1 MKMTRHPLGPRS
13 ALVALTCLIVAALPL
28 GCAPAADMPASPSDG
43 PDAEAELVEYLMT
56 LRLGT
61 VHFPTSASEA
71 AQRYFVQ
78 GVAALHNFTYYD
90 AAILFR
96 AAQAVEPDFAMA
108 YWGEALTHTATV
120 WRRYPGGQQHRTQ
133 AIEVLE
139 RLGPTPE
146 ARAAKAPTAVEKGF
160 VAAAEALYLG
170 DDDKAERDQA
180 YFRAM
185 RSLSEQH
192 PDHEEALA
200 FYCVSRLAA
209 TRSQQGRRGAAAVA
223 LELLMRNPAHPGAFR
238 CLIHSVDNAE
248 RAPFGLVAARRY
260 TETAPDTHAAYHM
273 PAHIFIQLGRWNEA
287 SGHGERAIALA
298 RQWIERRGLEI
309 AEVDDHTYGHL
320 VDYLQYSL
328 LQEERF
334 SDAKAL
340 VDEVRA
346 DYEDSGKAEAIR
358 IKVASTSARYLIET
372 EQWDEASALAEL
384 ARAEGFA
391 QAPVVLLAVGIGAV
405 QTDDLELAREAAAGL
420 ERAGPAASVMA
431 QEVSALIHLA
441 EGDEATALR
450 LLDEAAQTT
459 HATDL
464 PLGPADPMKPV
475 LELYGEVLLK
485 LDRPKEAL
493 EQFEAALLRRP
504 GRPASLRGVA
514 RASAVIVK

>member
-1 MKMTRHPLGPRS
+1 
-13 ALVALTCLIVAALPL
+13 
-28 GCAPAADMPASPSDG
+28 
-43 PDAEAELVEYLMT
+43 
-56 LRLGT
+56 
-61 VHFPTSASEA
+61 
-71 AQRYFVQ
+71 
-78 GVAALHNFTYYD
+78 
-90 AAILFR
+90 
-96 AAQAVEPDFAMA
+96 
-108 YWGEALTHTATV
+108 
-120 WRRYPGGQQHRTQ
+120 
-133 AIEVLE
+133 
-139 RLGPTPE
+139 
-146 ARAAKAPTAVEKGF
+146 
-160 VAAAEALYLG
+160 
-170 DDDKAERDQA
+170 
-180 YFRAM
+180 
-185 RSLSEQH
+185 
-192 PDHEEALA
+192 
-200 FYCVSRLAA
+200 
-209 TRSQQGRRGAAAVA
+209 
-223 LELLMRNPAHPGAFR
+223 
-238 CLIHSVDNAE
+238 
-248 RAPFGLVAARRY
+248 
-260 TETAPDTHAAYHM
+260 M

-309 AEVDDHTYGHL
+309 AAVDDHTYGHL

-334 SDAKAL
+334 RDAKAL

-514 RASAVIVK
+514 QAIAQM

>member
-1 MKMTRHPLGPRS
+1 MKRHLLGHQS
-13 ALVALTCLIVAALPL
+13 VLGALTSLIVAALL
-28 GCAPAADMPASPSDG
+28 ACAPAAETPDSPRNP
-43 PDAEAELVEYLMT
+43 PDSETELIEYLMT
-56 LRLGT
+56 LKLGT
-61 VHFPTSASEA
+61 VHFPTSGSEA

-90 AAILFR
+90 AGILFR
-96 AAQAVEPDFAMA
+96 AAQAVDPDFAMA

-120 WRRYPGGQQHRTQ
+120 WQRYPGGQQHRDE
-133 AIEVLE
+133 AIEVLN
-139 RLGPTPE
+139 RLGATPE
-146 ARAAKAPTAVEKGF
+146 ARAAKAPTALEKGF

-170 DDDKAERDQA
+170 DADKAARDQA

-185 RSLSEQH
+185 RDLSGQH

-248 RAPFGLVAARRY
+248 RAPFGLVATRRY

-287 SGHGERAIALA
+287 SRHSERAIALA
-298 RQWIERRGLEI
+298 REWIERRGLDI

-320 VDYLQYSL
+320 LDYLQYSL
-328 LQEERF
+328 LQEGRYR
-334 SDAKAL
+334 DAKAL

-346 DYEDSGKAEAIR
+346 DYEDSGKAAAIR
-358 IKVASTSARYLIET
+358 FKVASTSARYLIET
-372 EQWDEASALAEL
+372 EQWDDAAELAEL
-384 ARAEGFA
+384 AKAEGFA
-391 QAPVVLLAVGIGAV
+391 QAPAVLLAVGIGAV
-405 QTDDLELAREAAAGL
+405 QTGDLELAREAAAGL
-420 ERAGPAASVMA
+420 ERAGPEASVMA
-431 QEVSALIHLA
+431 QEVSALIHLS

-450 LLDEAAQTT
+450 LLGEAARTT

-464 PLGPADPMKPV
+464 PLGPANPMKPV

-485 LDRPKEAL
+485 LGRPQEAL

-504 GRPASLRGVA
+504 GRPASLLGVTQA
-514 RASAVIVK
+514 NAQM